1 MEYVKKQ
8 GLIVKQESNRVY
20 LDDDSEFCIQ
30 DNYLSI
36 HVHEEHRGHGLAAWM
51 IYLVLSTI
59 EDKGQWYKIDGD
71 ASNGFWDYVGMHE
84 GRYGYMV
91 YTRPPHSCRWKDT
104 EGGEKS
110 ITHASLWKWAKER
123 NK

>member
-1 MEYVKKQ
+1 MEYVKKN
-8 GLIVKQESNRVY
+8 GLVFKQEHNRIY
-20 LDDDSEFCIQ
+20 LEDNEFCIQ
-30 DNYLSI
+30 DGYLSI
-36 HVHEEHRGHGLAAWM
+36 HVHEDHRGHGLAAWM
-51 IYLVLSTI
+51 MYQVLSTI

-71 ASNGFWDYVGMHE
+71 ASNGFWDYVGMCE

-110 ITHASLWKWAKER
+110 ITHASLWNWAKGR